1 MFCTKCGKKITL
13 GAEFCGFCGT
23 PITPE
28 QEEIRDS
35 TQNINQAQSGYP
47 SDWSNDQSNW
57 SNEQYDDP
65 RFEQSRSSQSAT
77 NEIKVKKKGNSRLK
91 EDLKGLGLALGA
103 ALVAGLS
110 SKIGLDAM
118 TIFTAIAFIAI
129 GFNILKFIFRLFKK
143 R

>member
-35 TQNINQAQSGYP
+35 NQNINQAKSEYP
-47 SDWSNDQSNW
+47 SDW

-65 RFEQSRSSQSAT
+65 RFEQSRSSQSAK
-77 NEIKVKKKGNSRLK
+77 NEINVKKKGNSRLK